1 MRRLRGQ
8 FRRMCKLR
16 DLIFWTDV
24 GEVGFTDYQKRL
36 KRKQIAIQM
45 ATDLHADVTPERAL
59 KMISKAIEAQE
70 KHDLAAKRRRAEHA
84 NQLRSKPKVNN
95 RRQQRAV
102 TRRQPQAR
110 NAQSQSAT
118 RTNPRSSSTLK
129 SSRKSSSHYRS

>member
-1 MRRLRGQ
+1 
-8 FRRMCKLR
+8 MCKLR

-70 KHDLAAKRRRAEHA
+70 KADMAAKRKKFHGYFQSGKKNKQKGQRTPGGQRRYQQ
-84 NQLRSKPKVNN
+84 NQRGS
-95 RRQQRAV
+95 
-102 TRRQPQAR
+102 
-110 NAQSQSAT
+110 
-118 RTNPRSSSTLK
+118 RSSSSSGSRSGSK
-129 SSRKSSSHYRS
+129 QSSSRKPSSPRRRQSSHRS